1 MPCHLCSGRRQRW
14 PDPPLPR
21 RVRHGQDHDGQR
33 CCPACQQE
41 GAAHQLPL
49 AGVQRG
55 WRGCTLHIQV
65 GLGLFW
71 HAIGPSCNY
80 SISSAIRQA
89 MVSPSERCRILSHCA
104 GDTWIKMASV
114 WTIDLRSPA
123 TTCKVSQ
130 HPCRGMQDACHHS
143 SLQTAAETSCRE
155 KVSSCTSLQSAGCHM
170 QAFPSGLLVGH
181 NLHPELCSGRCPVI
195 HLHPCSAMARPAT
208 ARCAKQKEVST
219 AFTFSLKSM
228 EKGDDLIKSH
238 IAQ

>member
-89 MVSPSERCRILSHCA
+89 MVSPGGRCRILSHCA

-114 WTIDLRSPA
+114 WIIDLRSPA

-130 HPCRGMQDACHHS
+130 HPCRGCRIYVI
-143 SLQTAAETSCRE
+143 TAACRLQQRLPAGRKCLVAPAC
-155 KVSSCTSLQSAGCHM
+155 KVQAVICRHFHLACLWGIICTQSSA
-170 QAFPSGLLVGH
+170 LVVV
-181 NLHPELCSGRCPVI
+181 L
-195 HLHPCSAMARPAT
+195 
-208 ARCAKQKEVST
+208 
-219 AFTFSLKSM
+219 
-228 EKGDDLIKSH
+228 
-238 IAQ
+238 